1 MAIIKLTVTLILIA
15 VTIALS
21 IRTDQKGGV
30 KTITWRPAGTVLGVI
45 LMSAFIA
52 LAGSIGAVN
61 AGERGVVLRFGAVT
75 GRTLQPGLYVV
86 VPFVESVQIM
96 SVKVEAYSA
105 KSDAVSKDMQN
116 AKTTITLNYLL
127 DEKKVGKVYQTL
139 GTSYEE
145 RIINPA
151 VQESVK
157 AATAKFDASSLVAK
171 REVVKSTIQ
180 ESLRNRLAMHGI
192 IIDTISITDFSFDAT
207 FMNAVEQKVT
217 ATQLSMKAQND
228 LERIKFEA
236 QQKIETAKA
245 EAESLRVQKEQITPE
260 LIKLRQIEVQKA
272 AIDMMEKKWNGQL
285 PTYMGGDGPIP
296 FLDVAAAK

>member
-1 MAIIKLTVTLILIA
+1 MAIMKLAVLLILIA
-15 VTIALS
+15 VIVALS
-21 IRTDQKGGV
+21 VRVTQKGEGQ
-30 KTITWRPAGTVLGVI
+30 TMSWRPAGTVFGVI
-45 LMSAFIA
+45 LISVFIA
-52 LAGSIGAVN
+52 LAGCVGTVV
-61 AGERGVVLRFGAVT
+61 AGQRGVVLRFGAVT
-75 GRTLQPGLYVV
+75 GRTLQPGLYIVA
-86 VPFVESVQIM
+86 PFVESVQIM
-96 SVKVEAYSA
+96 SVKVEAYTA

-116 AKTTITLNYLL
+116 AKTSITLNYFL

-139 GTSYEE
+139 GVSYED

-157 AATAKFDASSLVAK
+157 AATAKFDASSLVSK

-180 ESLRNRLAMHGI
+180 ESLKNRLAMHGI
-192 IIDTISITDFSFDAT
+192 IIDTISITDFAFDAA

-285 PTYMGGDGPIP
+285 PTYVGGNGPIP